1 MEDIEFW
8 IYTVVENSN
17 KLQKIGLKKE
27 NELNVF
33 APGGPTTHATLS
45 IHEIR

>member
-1 MEDIEFW
+1 VEDIEFW
-8 IYTVVENSN
+8 INIVVENSN

-33 APGGPTTHATLS
+33 GLGGPTTHATLS